1 MKRKIYNELI
11 RWKNNDNK
19 KPLMLLGVRQCGKT
33 YIIREF
39 CKNEFKNVCE
49 VNLLK
54 RNDIVE
60 LFSRKI
66 DFEEMYKI
74 FKTKFE
80 YDIDDKETILFIDEI
95 QESEEL
101 ISYLKA
107 FCEEHN
113 NVNIICAGSLLGVK
127 LNRFK
132 KSFPVGKVWML
143 NMYPMDFE
151 EFLIACGKETLVELL
166 KEYFEKNKS
175 LGSPLHQDLL
185 RYYRDY
191 MLTGGMPEAVNNLI
205 KVKLDYFDYDTSLLN
220 SILKSYYKDMRR
232 YIISEAETL
241 KIERVYNSLPSQLMN
256 ASNKFQISA
265 VDKNGKLDRYE
276 MAIDWLLASEMILKC
291 ESVTLPEIPLKGFV
305 NNDVFKFYLSD
316 VGILCNLLKLKT
328 QDIVSD
334 NISLYKGIIAENF
347 VANQL
352 ICNGFDLFYWKS
364 SATAEV
370 DFLLYTADGIIP
382 VEVKAGENTQSKS
395 LKVYMEKYK
404 AKYAIRISTKDFG
417 YDPKTK
423 IKSIPLYA
431 TFLINDNFDKM
442 DIN

>member
-11 RWKNNDNK
+11 KWKDNKNK

-33 YIIREF
+33 YIINEF

-49 VNLLK
+49 VNLLR

-66 DFEEMYKI
+66 DFEEIFKI
-74 FKTKFE
+74 FKTKFKYNIE
-80 YDIDDKETILFIDEI
+80 DKDTILFIDEI
-95 QESEEL
+95 QESEDL

-151 EFLIACGKETLVELL
+151 EFLIANKKEMLVDLL
-166 KEYFEKNKS
+166 KEYYEKNKT

-185 RYYRDY
+185 GLYRAY

-205 KVKLDYFDYDTSLLN
+205 DVKFDYFNYDTSILS
-220 SILKSYYKDMRR
+220 SILKSYYKDMKK
-232 YIISEAETL
+232 YLTSGAESL

-256 ASNKFQISA
+256 TSNKFQISA
-265 VDKNGKLDRYE
+265 IDKNGKLERYE
-276 MAIDWLLASEMILKC
+276 TAIDWLLASEMILKC
-291 ESVTLPEIPLKGFV
+291 ESVNLPEIPLKGFV
-305 NNDVFKFYLSD
+305 NNDIFKFYLSD
-316 VGILCNLLKLKT
+316 IGILCNLLKLRT
-328 QDIVSD
+328 TDIVDD

-352 ICNGFDLFYWKS
+352 VCNGFDLFYWKS
-364 SATAEV
+364 NATAEV

-395 LKVYMEKYK
+395 LKVYMDKYN
-404 AKYAIRISTKDFG
+404 AKYAIRISAKDFD
-417 YDPKTK
+417 YNPKTR
-423 IKSIPLYA
+423 IKSVPLYA
-431 TFLINDNFDKM
+431 TFLIKDNFDKR
-442 DIN
+442 

>member
-11 RWKNNDNK
+11 KWKDNKNK

-33 YIIREF
+33 YIINEF

-49 VNLLK
+49 VNLLR

-66 DFEEMYKI
+66 DFEEIFKI
-74 FKTKFE
+74 FKTKFKYNIE
-80 YDIDDKETILFIDEI
+80 DKDTILFIDEI
-95 QESEEL
+95 QESEDL

-151 EFLIACGKETLVELL
+151 EFLIANKKEMLVDLL
-166 KEYFEKNKS
+166 KEYYEKNKT

-185 RYYRDY
+185 GLYRAY

-205 KVKLDYFDYDTSLLN
+205 DVKFDYFNYDTSILS
-220 SILKSYYKDMRR
+220 SILKSYYKDMKK
-232 YIISEAETL
+232 YLTSGAESL

-256 ASNKFQISA
+256 TSNKFQISA
-265 VDKNGKLDRYE
+265 IDKNGKLERYE
-276 MAIDWLLASEMILKC
+276 TAIDWLLASEMILKC
-291 ESVTLPEIPLKGFV
+291 ESVNLPEIPLKGFV
-305 NNDVFKFYLSD
+305 NNDIFKFYLSD
-316 VGILCNLLKLKT
+316 IGILCNFLKLRT
-328 QDIVSD
+328 TDIVDD

-352 ICNGFDLFYWKS
+352 VCNGFDLFYWKS
-364 SATAEV
+364 NATAEV

-395 LKVYMEKYK
+395 LKVYMDKYN
-404 AKYAIRISTKDFG
+404 AKYAIRISAKDFD
-417 YDPKTK
+417 YNPKTR
-423 IKSIPLYA
+423 IKSVPLYA
-431 TFLINDNFDKM
+431 TFLIKDNFDKR
-442 DIN
+442 

>member
-11 RWKNNDNK
+11 KWKDNKNK
-19 KPLMLLGVRQCGKT
+19 KPLLLLGVRQCGKT
-33 YIIREF
+33 YIINEF
-39 CKNEFKNVCE
+39 CKNEFKNGCE
-49 VNLLK
+49 VNLLR

-66 DFEEMYKI
+66 DFEEIFKI
-74 FKTKFE
+74 FKTKFKYNIE
-80 YDIDDKETILFIDEI
+80 DKDTILFIDEI
-95 QESEEL
+95 QESEDL

-151 EFLIACGKETLVELL
+151 EFLIANKKEMLVDLL
-166 KEYFEKNKS
+166 KEYYEKNKT

-185 RYYRDY
+185 GLYRAY

-205 KVKLDYFDYDTSLLN
+205 DVKFDYFNYDTSILS
-220 SILKSYYKDMRR
+220 SILKSYYKDMKK
-232 YIISEAETL
+232 YLTSGAESL

-256 ASNKFQISA
+256 TSNKFQISA
-265 VDKNGKLDRYE
+265 IDKNGKLERYE
-276 MAIDWLLASEMILKC
+276 TAIDWLLASEMILKC
-291 ESVTLPEIPLKGFV
+291 ESVNLPEIPLKGFV
-305 NNDVFKFYLSD
+305 NNDIFKFYLSD
-316 VGILCNLLKLKT
+316 IGILCNLLKLRT
-328 QDIVSD
+328 TDIVDD

-352 ICNGFDLFYWKS
+352 VCNGFDLFYWKS
-364 SATAEV
+364 NATAEV

-395 LKVYMEKYK
+395 LKVYMDKYN
-404 AKYAIRISTKDFG
+404 AKYAIRISAKDFD
-417 YDPKTK
+417 YNPKTR
-423 IKSIPLYA
+423 IKSVPLYA
-431 TFLINDNFDKM
+431 TFLIKDNFDKR
-442 DIN
+442 